1 MASISV
7 AVAQTALFQRKS
19 RAGWLDELDD
29 IRAGALERPEG
40 AVADIVEE
48 HEVWTDLR
56 EGGVYDDPHEISSLY
71 ADDERPSRT
80 TKGSRT
86 RSDAA
91 AEPAPVV
98 EPALDAASLAD
109 ALNPGGD
116 VWAATERMTAPAAP
130 PATSYESDQMWAQPA
145 PHPIRP
151 SEMWHPAELEPMP
164 LDDLTPVP
172 PAPHHVIDHAA
183 PEVQP
188 DARVDAASV
197 AQEAPVAP
205 VAPVAP
211 EAPVHEIDHAAP
223 EVLAPAASIPA
234 ASSTPASSLEADL
247 MARADLTVA
256 DPWSEPL
263 PTPPVGRRNRRD
275 RPTLPTSSAVAEV
288 GVQALAEP
296 RTGTQVGPGL
306 GGGDRSPLPEVP
318 LPPAAPIPTA
328 AAPVV
333 EPAVVEP
340 VAPVEDAPAE
350 PVAAE
355 PTPAPVAAATEPVAE
370 VVAPE
375 VAPTVDAAPEAT
387 AAGDGSPVAVG
398 ADGMVPV
405 PGTIVRI
412 GGAGRALAA
421 ETPAHVVV
429 ALAEGWCWVS
439 PAEGEATTVVVDLG
453 TVELTITAGAT
464 ALAVAEPDGS
474 RFIAVA
480 DGSGRLRRG
489 DQAGPVARGAIVMV
503 DPQGVAQIDQA
514 TDEELQSDPIVAENL
529 ALDAEL

>member
-7 AVAQTALFQRKS
+7 AVAQTALFQRKA

-48 HEVWTDLR
+48 QDVWTDLR
-56 EGGVYDDPHEISSLY
+56 EGGVYEDPHEISSLY
-71 ADDERPSRT
+71 ADDEKPARTTPTRT
-80 TKGSRT
+80 TKAGRSR
-86 RSDAA
+86 SEAA
-91 AEPAPVV
+91 AATPEPAPVV
-98 EPALDAASLAD
+98 EPALDAAGLAD
-109 ALNPGGD
+109 ALNPHDD
-116 VWAATERMTAPAAP
+116 VWAATDRMTEAKAP
-130 PATSYESDQMWAQPA
+130 PAASYESDQMWAQPA

-164 LDDLTPVP
+164 LDELP
-172 PAPHHVIDHAA
+172 PMAPAASAA
-183 PEVQP
+183 P
-188 DARVDAASV
+188 A
-197 AQEAPVAP
+197 APVAP
-205 VAPVAP
+205 V
-211 EAPVHEIDHAAP
+211 APVHEIDHAAP
-223 EVLAPAASIPA
+223 EVLSPAASVSAA
-234 ASSTPASSLEADL
+234 ASPAASSLEADL

-296 RTGTQVGPGL
+296 RPATEAGPGF
-306 GGGDRSPLPEVP
+306 GGDDRSPLPEAP
-318 LPPAAPIPTA
+318 LPPAAPIAAPAAPVAAPAAPVADAPAEDVAVVADPEPTVA
-328 AAPVV
+328 AAPV
-333 EPAVVEP
+333 EEVVE
-340 VAPVEDAPAE
+340 VAKITEVAPAE
-350 PVAAE
+350 VAEPAAE
-355 PTPAPVAAATEPVAE
+355 
-370 VVAPE
+370 
-375 VAPTVDAAPEAT
+375 AAPESAPSV
-387 AAGDGSPVAVG
+387 DGSPLEVG
-398 ADGMVPV
+398 IDGMVPV
-405 PGTIVRI
+405 SGTIVRI
-412 GGAGRALAA
+412 GGAGQALAA
-421 ETPAHVVV
+421 QTPAHAVI

-480 DGSGRLRRG
+480 DGAGRLRRG
-489 DQAGPVARGAIVMV
+489 DQTGPVTRGAIVMV

-514 TDEELQSDPIVAENL
+514 TDQELQADPIVAENL